1 MCEAQNGMTVVSAPA
16 TRSGPLFAVR
26 CCNMVFYTITDGGGC
41 AAGVVL
47 PAHSGSVC

>member
-1 MCEAQNGMTVVSAPA
+1 MCEAQNGMTVVSAAA

-26 CCNMVFYTITDGGGC
+26 VYTITDGGGC